1 MGGNATDNSPLF
13 SACVPVPG
21 PTGGR
26 GRGPAGAF
34 RVFQRSWGLRCAV
47 VGVSA
52 RCWVLREQAPLWWPL
67 VSRPLWG
74 WVGVAG
80 WGLLSWAVGVLVGAS
95 VRVLRVSGA
104 SVGVLLAVGCL

>member
-1 MGGNATDNSPLF
+1 MR
-13 SACVPVPG
+13 V
-21 PTGGR
+21 
-26 GRGPAGAF
+26 PAGPVF
-34 RVFQRSWGLRCAV
+34 RVGWAPAGVVLMGRVGPRG